1 MTVCHSLKATM
12 DFFGVTVSMIYG
24 KQVASYAFILQKPNA
39 ARGY

>member
-12 DFFGVTVSMIYG
+12 GFIGVTVSIIRG
-24 KQVASYAFILQKPNA
+24 KQVVSYAIILQKPNA

>member
-12 DFFGVTVSMIYG
+12 GFIGVKVSIICG